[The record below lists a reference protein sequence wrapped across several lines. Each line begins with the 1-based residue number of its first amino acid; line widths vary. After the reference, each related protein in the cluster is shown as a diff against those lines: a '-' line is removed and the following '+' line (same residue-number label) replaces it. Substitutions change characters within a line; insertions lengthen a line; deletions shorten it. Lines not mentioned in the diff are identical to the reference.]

1 MSPNVFVNFINSL
14 VLIIVRN
21 KIAKDAGESYPMGI
35 PISCLNTLFQSLKKQ
50 LPNREFI
57 LYLRIIFASVTED
70 SL

>member
-21 KIAKDAGESYPMGI
+21 KIAKNAGESYPMGI
-35 PISCLNTLFQSLKKQ
+35 PISCLNTLFQ

-57 LYLRIIFASVTED
+57 LYLRIVFASVTED